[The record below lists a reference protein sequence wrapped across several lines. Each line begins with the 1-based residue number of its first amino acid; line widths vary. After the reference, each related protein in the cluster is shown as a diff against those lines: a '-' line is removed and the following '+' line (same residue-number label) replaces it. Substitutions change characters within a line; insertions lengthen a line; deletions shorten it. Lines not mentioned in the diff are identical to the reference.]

1 MNQEVKD
8 AKEVL
13 EASKISL
20 DGLVK
25 EVCGNEG
32 AKPKEVGGYNRRI
45 RHFQPPPV
53 SSGDADSLLFT
64 TSIKN
69 KRKLVDLK

>member
-1 MNQEVKD
+1 VNQEVKD

-32 AKPKEVGGYNRRI
+32 AKPKEVDGYNRRI
-45 RHFQPPPV
+45 RHFQPSPV
-53 SSGDADSLLFT
+53 TSDADSLLFS

-69 KRKLVDLK
+69 KRKLVDLE

>member
-1 MNQEVKD
+1 MNQEVEN
-8 AKEVL
+8 ANEVL
-13 EASKISL
+13 EASNTSL

-32 AKPKEVGGYNRRI
+32 RKPEEVGETNRRI
-45 RHFQPPPV
+45 RHFQQPPV
-53 SSGDADSLLFT
+53 SSGDADSHLFT

-69 KRKLVDLK
+69 KPKLVDLE